1 MRSYGQ
7 YCSVAKALD
16 ILGERWTLLIV
27 RELLA
32 RGACRYTDLR
42 DGLPGIATNLLADRL
57 RELEAAGIVERE
69 LAPPPVATTLFS
81 LTERG
86 RALEP
91 VISELG
97 RWGVPLMR
105 GSSPDD
111 QFRGQWLRLPVR
123 MFLAD
128 REPQRPAST
137 VEVRAGNQTV
147 VIDADAGKVSMRLGA
162 DPNAD
167 AVLTASPP
175 EILGLMSGAVTLR
188 QAVKRGLRV
197 EGSRAAVERIL
208 PERPKVV
215 AS

>member
-7 YCSVAKALD
+7 YCSVARALD
-16 ILGERWTLLIV
+16 IVGDRWTLLLV
-27 RELLA
+27 RELLS

-42 DGLPGIATNLLADRL
+42 AGLPGIATNLLADRL
-57 RELEAAGIVERE
+57 RELEAAGVVERE
-69 LAPPPVATTLFS
+69 DAPPPVATTLFS

-105 GSSPDD
+105 ASSPDD

-137 VEVRAGNQTV
+137 VEVRAGDETV
-147 VIDADAGKVSMRLGA
+147 VIDAAAGKVSMRLGA
-162 DPNAD
+162 DPNPD
-167 AVLTASPP
+167 AVLTATPP
-175 EILGLMSGAVTLR
+175 EILALMSGAVTLR

-197 EGSRAAVERIL
+197 DGSRAAVERIL
-208 PERPKVV
+208 PGRPKVA

>member
-105 GSSPDD
+105 GSAPDD

>member
-16 ILGERWTLLIV
+16 VLGERWTLLIV

-32 RGACRYTDLR
+32 QGACRYTDLR
-42 DGLPGIATNLLADRL
+42 AGLPGIATNLLADRL

-69 LAPPPVATTLFS
+69 DAPPPVATTLFS

-86 RALEP
+86 LALES
-91 VISELG
+91 VLSELG

-105 GSSPDD
+105 DSSPDD

-123 MFLAD
+123 MFLTD
-128 REPQRPAST
+128 RRPDGPTST
-137 VEVRAGNQTV
+137 VEVHAGDQTV
-147 VIDADAGKVSMRLGA
+147 VIDAADGEVSMRLGA

-167 AVLTASPP
+167 AVITASPP
-175 EILGLMSGAVTLR
+175 EILRLMSGTATLR

-197 EGSRAAVERIL
+197 DGSRAAVERIL
-208 PERPKVV
+208 PERPP
-215 AS
+215 ADTT

>member
-16 ILGERWTLLIV
+16 LLGERWTLLIV

-42 DGLPGIATNLLADRL
+42 AGLPGIATNLLADRL
-57 RELEAAGIVERE
+57 RELEGAGIVERE
-69 LAPPPVATTLFS
+69 EAPPPVATTLFS

-91 VISELG
+91 VLSELG

-105 GSSPDD
+105 DSSPDD

-128 REPQRPAST
+128 RQPERPKST
-137 VEVRAGNQTV
+137 VEVRAGDQV
-147 VIDADAGKVSMRLGA
+147 VAIDAAAGTVALRLGG
-162 DPNAD
+162 DPRAD

-175 EILGLMSGAVTLR
+175 EILALMSGAVTLR

-197 EGSRAAVERIL
+197 DGSRAAVERIL
-208 PERPKVV
+208 PEAQP
-215 AS
+215 AAG

>member
-1 MRSYGQ
+1 MRSYSQ

-16 ILGERWTLLIV
+16 LLGERWTLLLV

-57 RELEAAGIVERE
+57 RD
-69 LAPPPVATTLFS
+69 
-81 LTERG
+81 
-86 RALEP
+86 
-91 VISELG
+91 LG

-105 GSSPDD
+105 ASAPDD

-137 VEVRAGNQTV
+137 VEVRAADQTV
-147 VIDADAGKVSMRLGA
+147 VIHAAAGKVSMRLGA

-175 EILGLMSGAVTLR
+175 EILSLMSGAVTLR
-188 QAVKRGLRV
+188 QAVKRGLQV

-208 PERPKVV
+208 PERPRVV
-215 AS
+215 AT